1 MKTVELSPLRALA
14 AILLGSLVFLC
25 AQSPA
30 AAADA
35 NLWLKGQSAPLFI
48 KDIKLL
54 YADSSRPSVEIVIML
69 GNPMSYEKHP
79 LGDVDTIQ
87 FLEIL
92 GERRSNPVFKIHL
105 KMRNFG
111 YPRTVILMPL
121 RELRGTH
128 DGRPWKMAVDFGRDN
143 DDKAES
149 LKELRIV
156 QPRETL

>member
-1 MKTVELSPLRALA
+1 MKASDLRRLLSLA
-14 AILLGSLVFLC
+14 VVLAGLACFC
-25 AQSPA
+25 AASPA
-30 AAADA
+30 EAADA
-35 NLWLKGQSAPLFI
+35 NLWLKGHSAPLFI
-48 KDIKLL
+48 KNIQLL
-54 YADSSRPSVEIVIML
+54 YADSSRPSVEVVIML
-69 GNPMSYEKHP
+69 GNPMSYEKHL
-79 LGDVDTIQ
+79 LGDVDSIE

-111 YPRTVILMPL
+111 FPRTVILMPL

-149 LKELRIV
+149 LKELKIV